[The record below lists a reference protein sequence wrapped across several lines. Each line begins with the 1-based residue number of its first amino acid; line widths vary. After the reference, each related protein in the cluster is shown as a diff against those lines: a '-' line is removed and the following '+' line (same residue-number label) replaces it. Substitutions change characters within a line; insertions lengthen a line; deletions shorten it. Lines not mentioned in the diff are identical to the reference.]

1 MQVHVSPAPCRQCTP
16 HLDTYYPAGVFW
28 ISRAQTP
35 DCQLNLNLDPI
46 QSAMTLILN
55 VSAKHPCACHCHLK
69 DNCFEQMSSSI
80 QGGESTLQRVQL
92 WDIWSEIQ
100 TKFWLLKSFFCFK
113 RMFGRSRKR
122 TVTPY
127 DDITEGLKGIYR
139 DRLLP
144 LEKVSDDV
152 DVDRFFLRGNLLNAQ
167 RLTFRSLWYQV
178 IY

>member
-1 MQVHVSPAPCRQCTP
+1 
-16 HLDTYYPAGVFW
+16 
-28 ISRAQTP
+28 
-35 DCQLNLNLDPI
+35 
-46 QSAMTLILN
+46 
-55 VSAKHPCACHCHLK
+55 
-69 DNCFEQMSSSI
+69 
-80 QGGESTLQRVQL
+80 
-92 WDIWSEIQ
+92 
-100 TKFWLLKSFFCFK
+100 
-113 RMFGRSRKR
+113 MFGRSRKR

-167 RLTFRSLWYQV
+167 RLTFRSFRYQV

>member
-1 MQVHVSPAPCRQCTP
+1 MQVHVNPAPCRQCTP

-55 VSAKHPCACHCHLK
+55 VSAKHPCVRHCHLK
-69 DNCFEQMSSSI
+69 DNCFEQMPSSI
-80 QGGESTLQRVQL
+80 QGRVERVQL
-92 WDIWSEIQ
+92 WDMWSEIQ
-100 TKFWLLKSFFCFK
+100 TKSWRKSFFCFK

-167 RLTFRSLWYQV
+167 RLTFRSFRYQV